1 MANVKTES
9 GRTLLSSAVR
19 TTAVVALICALAAC
33 SKDAAD
39 DAATATSDP
48 AAASGEPA
56 APAEAVSAEVAA
68 MDADALRDAASAA
81 LREQRLYAP
90 AGNNAM
96 EYYLAL
102 RDKQPNDPSV
112 ASALTDL
119 MPYTLIATEQS
130 IGREDFDEAQRLY
143 ALMEKTNPNAP
154 ALPRLSQ
161 AISTGRQDVVART
174 AAEEARSEQEAERQ
188 AQLEAERERD
198 QQEAQQQAARELAAQ
213 QAAARAAE
221 QQREREAAAARAG
234 PPPPARARPHP
245 PPRPPAPAA
254 AAAAAPTQAAPTQS
268 APAQPA
274 ATPARTGNTELI
286 AVSTPAPQ
294 FPAEAYRNRQSG
306 EVQVEF
312 VVGTNGSV
320 TSSRVVRSNP
330 RRVFDRAALEAVNRW
345 RFQPVAEPITS
356 RRTIGFD
363 PES

>member
-1 MANVKTES
+1 MSNVKTES

-19 TTAVVALICALAAC
+19 TTAVVALLCVLAAC

-161 AISTGRQDVVART
+161 AISTGRQDVVARA

-221 QQREREAAAARAG
+221 QQREREAAAA
-234 PPPPARARPHP
+234 
-245 PPRPPAPAA
+245 
-254 AAAAAPTQAAPTQS
+254 AAAAPTQAAPTQS

-274 ATPARTGNTELI
+274 ATPARMGNTELI

>member
-1 MANVKTES
+1 MSNVKTES

-19 TTAVVALICALAAC
+19 TTAAFALLCALAAC
-33 SKDAAD
+33 GNDAAD
-39 DAATATSDP
+39 DAATTASGP
-48 AAASGEPA
+48 EAASGEPA

-68 MDADALRDAASAA
+68 MDADALREAASAA

-154 ALPRLSQ
+154 ALPRLAQS
-161 AISTGRQDVVART
+161 ISTGRQDVVARA

-188 AQLEAERERD
+188 SQVQADRERE
-198 QQEAQQQAARELAAQ
+198 QQEAQQQAARELATQ

-221 QQREREAAAARAG
+221 EQREREAAAA
-234 PPPPARARPHP
+234 
-245 PPRPPAPAA
+245 AA
-254 AAAAAPTQAAPTQS
+254 SAPTQPAPTQS

-363 PES
+363 PEN

>member
-19 TTAVVALICALAAC
+19 TTAVVALLCVLAAC

-161 AISTGRQDVVART
+161 AISTGRQDVVARA

-198 QQEAQQQAARELAAQ
+198 QQEAQQQAA
-213 QAAARAAE
+213 ARAAE
-221 QQREREAAAARAG
+221 QQREREAAAA
-234 PPPPARARPHP
+234 
-245 PPRPPAPAA
+245 
-254 AAAAAPTQAAPTQS
+254 AAAAPTQPAPTQS

>member
-1 MANVKTES
+1 MSNVKTES

-19 TTAVVALICALAAC
+19 TTAVVALLCVLAAC

-112 ASALTDL
+112 VSALTDL

-221 QQREREAAAARAG
+221 QQREREAAAA
-234 PPPPARARPHP
+234 
-245 PPRPPAPAA
+245 
-254 AAAAAPTQAAPTQS
+254 AAAAPTQPAPTKS

>member
-112 ASALTDL
+112 VSALTDL

-221 QQREREAAAARAG
+221 QQREREAAAA
-234 PPPPARARPHP
+234 
-245 PPRPPAPAA
+245 
-254 AAAAAPTQAAPTQS
+254 AAAAPTQAAPTQS

-345 RFQPVAEPITS
+345 RFQPVAEPVTS

-363 PES
+363 PEA

>member
-1 MANVKTES
+1 MSKVKPEQ
-9 GRTLLSSAVR
+9 GRPLRSAAVR
-19 TTAVVALICALAAC
+19 ATVVVALLCALAAC
-33 SKDAAD
+33 KKDAAD
-39 DAATATSDP
+39 DAAATPADQ

-56 APAEAVSAEVAA
+56 APVEAVSAEVAS
-68 MDADALRDAASAA
+68 MDADALRAAASAA

-102 RDKQPNDPSV
+102 RDKQPQDPSV

-143 ALMEKTNPNAP
+143 ALMEKTNPDAP
-154 ALPRLSQ
+154 ALPRLEQ
-161 AISTGRQDVVART
+161 TIATARQQVVARE
-174 AAEEARSEQEAERQ
+174 AEEVAQTREEAERQ
-188 AQLEAERERD
+188 ADVEAEREREQQQA
-198 QQEAQQQAARELAAQ
+198 QQEAARQLAAQ

-221 QQREREAAAARAG
+221 EQRQREAQAAAAS
-234 PPPPARARPHP
+234 
-245 PPRPPAPAA
+245 
-254 AAAAAPTQAAPTQS
+254 APTQS
-268 APAQPA
+268 APSQPTTTQPAA
-274 ATPARTGNTELI
+274 ATPARTANTELI
-286 AVSTPAPQ
+286 PVSTPAPQ

-330 RRVFDRAALEAVNRW
+330 RRVFDRAALDAVNRW
-345 RFQPVAEPITS
+345 RFQPVAEPVTS

-363 PES
+363 PEA

>member
-1 MANVKTES
+1 MSNVKTES

-19 TTAVVALICALAAC
+19 TTAVVALLCVLAAC

-161 AISTGRQDVVART
+161 AISTGRQDVVAR
-174 AAEEARSEQEAERQ
+174 AASEEARSEQEAERQ

-221 QQREREAAAARAG
+221 QQREREAAAA
-234 PPPPARARPHP
+234 
-245 PPRPPAPAA
+245 
-254 AAAAAPTQAAPTQS
+254 AAAAPTQPAPTQS

>member
-19 TTAVVALICALAAC
+19 TTAVAALICALAAC

-221 QQREREAAAARAG
+221 QQREREAAAA
-234 PPPPARARPHP
+234 
-245 PPRPPAPAA
+245 
-254 AAAAAPTQAAPTQS
+254 AAAAPTQPAPTQS

>member
-1 MANVKTES
+1 MSNVKTES

-19 TTAVVALICALAAC
+19 TTAVVALLCALAAC

-112 ASALTDL
+112 VSALTDL

-221 QQREREAAAARAG
+221 QQREREAAAA
-234 PPPPARARPHP
+234 
-245 PPRPPAPAA
+245 
-254 AAAAAPTQAAPTQS
+254 AAAAPTQAAPTQS

>member
-1 MANVKTES
+1 MSNVKTES

-19 TTAVVALICALAAC
+19 TTAVVALLCVLAAC

-221 QQREREAAAARAG
+221 QQREREAAAA
-234 PPPPARARPHP
+234 
-245 PPRPPAPAA
+245 
-254 AAAAAPTQAAPTQS
+254 AAAAPTQAAPTQS

>member
-1 MANVKTES
+1 MSNVKTEH
-9 GRTLLSSAVR
+9 GHGLPAAVR
-19 TTAVVALICALAAC
+19 AAAVLVLLVALAAC

-39 DAATATSDP
+39 DQAATPGDGTAAT
-48 AAASGEPA
+48 GEQA
-56 APAEAVSAEVAA
+56 APTEAVSAEVAS
-68 MDADALRDAASAA
+68 MDADALREAASAA

-102 RDKQPNDPSV
+102 RDKQANDPSV

-154 ALPRLSQ
+154 ALPRLQQSI
-161 AISTGRQDVVART
+161 ATGRQQVVART
-174 AAEEARSEQEAERQ
+174 AQEEARSEEEAERR
-188 AQLEAERERD
+188 ADVEADREREQQQA
-198 QQEAQQQAARELAAQ
+198 QQEAARQLAAQ

-221 QQREREAAAARAG
+221 EQRQREAAAA
-234 PPPPARARPHP
+234 
-245 PPRPPAPAA
+245 AA
-254 AAAAAPTQAAPTQS
+254 T
-268 APAQPA
+268 PAQPA
-274 ATPARTGNTELI
+274 PTQPAPVEPAAPARTANTELVP
-286 AVSTPAPQ
+286 VSTPAPR
-294 FPAEAYRNRQSG
+294 FPPEAYRSRQSG

-312 VVGTNGSV
+312 VVGTDGSV
-320 TSSRVVRSNP
+320 TSARVVRSNP

-345 RFQPVAEPITS
+345 RFQPVAQPITS

-363 PES
+363 PEA